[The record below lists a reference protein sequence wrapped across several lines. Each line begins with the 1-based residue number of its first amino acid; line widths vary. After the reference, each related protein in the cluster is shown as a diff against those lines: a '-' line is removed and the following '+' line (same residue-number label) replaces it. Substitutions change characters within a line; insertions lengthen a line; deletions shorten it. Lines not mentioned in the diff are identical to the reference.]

1 LGPSVPA
8 TRIIDCKT
16 DDARQAG
23 VTCTSVTY
31 ERGEEIYGESDPA
44 ENWYRLETGAARKCA
59 LLSDG
64 RRCIVDFLFPSDYFG
79 FRMRHCN
86 SFAVEAIVP
95 GTKVA
100 RYSRRH
106 LETAADRDPR
116 ISHEIREIA
125 FEAISRSQG
134 RLLILGRVTAI
145 EKVGAFLLEMMTRC
159 SGHNRRVVNLPMS
172 RYDIADYLTISV
184 ETVSRALTE
193 LKNSGAIQ
201 LNSNRCFQLLDCE
214 MLENGLDRTSKSGA
228 LASVGHKRLK
238 YIGWTVGSQGPTSS
252 KSKTNF

>member
-8 TRIIDCKT
+8 TRIIDCNT

-31 ERGEEIYGESDPA
+31 HRAQEIYGETAPA
-44 ENWYRLETGAARKCA
+44 EHWYRLETGAARKYA
-59 LLSDG
+59 LIADG
-64 RRCIVDFLFPSDYFG
+64 RRCIVDFLFPGDYFG

-100 RYSRRH
+100 RYSRRI
-106 LETAADRDPR
+106 LEAAADRDSR
-116 ISHEIREIA
+116 IAREIREIA
-125 FEAISRSQG
+125 FEAIARSQA

-184 ETVSRALTE
+184 ETVSRALTQ
-193 LKNSGAIQ
+193 LKRSGVIR
-201 LNSNRCFQLLDCE
+201 LDGNRCLQLLDCE
-214 MLENGLDRTSKSGA
+214 VLENGLDRTNKTAA
-228 LASVGHKRLK
+228 LASAWHNKLTNSARTAGARV
-238 YIGWTVGSQGPTSS
+238 VASS
-252 KSKTNF
+252 

>member
-8 TRIIDCKT
+8 TRVIDCNM

-23 VTCTSVTY
+23 VTCTPMTY
-31 ERGEEIYGESDPA
+31 QRGQEIYGETDPPDH
-44 ENWYRLETGAARKCA
+44 WYRLESGTARKYA
-59 LLSDG
+59 LLADG
-64 RRCIVDFLFPSDYFG
+64 RRCIVDFLFPGDYFG

-100 RYSRRH
+100 RYSRRI
-106 LETAADRDPR
+106 LEAAADRDPR
-116 ISHEIREIA
+116 IAREIREIA
-125 FEAISRSQG
+125 FEVISRSQA

-159 SGHNRRVVNLPMS
+159 SGDDRQVVNLPMS

-193 LKNSGAIQ
+193 LKRTGVIQ
-201 LNSNRCFQLLDCE
+201 LNGNRCFQLLDCDV
-214 MLENGLDRTSKSGA
+214 LENGLDRTSKLGA
-228 LASVGHKRLK
+228 LATACHNRHANSAR
-238 YIGWTVGSQGPTSS
+238 TVRPRGIASS
-252 KSKTNF
+252 